1 MPALGRLTGRG
12 GTANLEVVLKTKPDL
27 ILDFGS
33 VRDTYV
39 SLADNVQEQTKIA
52 YVLIDGRFEATP
64 AALRL
69 LGDILGLT
77 TRGDELAKYVEDTFA
92 EIDKALA
99 ATPADKRP
107 RVYLARGPDGLET
120 GVVGSINTEII
131 ERAGGRNVAE
141 AAGQRGLVRASME
154 QVIVADPEIILT
166 WDRNFFD
173 RVEERPA
180 VGRRAR
186 RARAARLSGPYG
198 ALRLGRPAAVAQPR
212 HRAEVAR
219 RAVLPGEIPARP
231 SRNHPGVLS
240 SVLSRG
246 PKRARAGHPD
256 RMVEG
261 TSTERTTL
269 AALSGYRLGVLGGLA
284 LLLAALM
291 LAAALVGAYPLS
303 LGEMLAAVGRRL
315 TGAPP
320 QGQIDTVL
328 FEVRLPR
335 VLAAVVVGAAIAAAG
350 AAYQTLFR
358 NPLVSPDILG
368 VSTGAGLGAVLGI
381 FLSLPVAG
389 IQLSAFVIGLATVG
403 LVYGIASMVHG
414 RDPILVLVLA
424 GVVVGSLAGA
434 AISLMKI
441 LADPYDQL
449 PAIVFWLLGSLS
461 AIRKGEV
468 WAAVPLV
475 LIGLVPLVL
484 LRWRINVLS
493 LGDEEAK
500 ALGVEAGRL
509 RLFVIA
515 AATLMT
521 ASVVA
526 ISGVIGWVGLVIPH
540 IARMA
545 VGPSFDRLLPT
556 AMLMGASYLLLVDTL
571 ARTMAR
577 IEVPIGIL
585 TAIIGAPFFLWLLA
599 KGREGW
605 S

>member
-1 MPALGRLTGRG
+1 MPQDSPA
-12 GTANLEVVLKTKPDL
+12 EPD
-27 ILDFGS
+27 
-33 VRDTYV
+33 
-39 SLADNVQEQTKIA
+39 
-52 YVLIDGRFEATP
+52 
-64 AALRL
+64 
-69 LGDILGLT
+69 
-77 TRGDELAKYVEDTFA
+77 
-92 EIDKALA
+92 
-99 ATPADKRP
+99 
-107 RVYLARGPDGLET
+107 
-120 GVVGSINTEII
+120 SI
-131 ERAGGRNVAE
+131 RA
-141 AAGQRGLVRASME
+141 
-154 QVIVADPEIILT
+154 
-166 WDRNFFD
+166 
-173 RVEERPA
+173 
-180 VGRRAR
+180 
-186 RARAARLSGPYG
+186 
-198 ALRLGRPAAVAQPR
+198 
-212 HRAEVAR
+212 
-219 RAVLPGEIPARP
+219 
-231 SRNHPGVLS
+231 
-240 SVLSRG
+240 
-246 PKRARAGHPD
+246 
-256 RMVEG
+256 
-261 TSTERTTL
+261 TL
-269 AALSGYRLGVLGGLA
+269 AALSGHPASIVAGLA
-284 LLLAALM
+284 ALLAGLM
-291 LAAALVGAYPLS
+291 LAAALVGAYPIS
-303 LGEMLAAVGRRL
+303 LADMLTAVGRKL
-315 TGAPP
+315 TGAPA

-328 FEVRLPR
+328 FDIRLPR
-335 VLAAVVVGAAIAAAG
+335 VFAAVLVGAGVAAAG

-389 IQLSAFVIGLATVG
+389 IQLLAFAVGLATVG
-403 LVYGIASMVHG
+403 LVYAIASLVRE

-468 WAAVPLV
+468 WAAAPLV
-475 LIGLVPLVL
+475 ALGLVPLVA

-509 RLFVIA
+509 RLFVVA

-556 AMLMGASYLLLVDTL
+556 AMLLGASYLLLVDTL

-599 KGREGW
+599 RGREGW